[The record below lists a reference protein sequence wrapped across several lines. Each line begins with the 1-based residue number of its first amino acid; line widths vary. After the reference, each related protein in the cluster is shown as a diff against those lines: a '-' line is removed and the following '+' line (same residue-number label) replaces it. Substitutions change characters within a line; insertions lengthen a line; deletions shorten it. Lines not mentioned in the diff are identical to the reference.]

1 MKKIA
6 IIKKKEV
13 LLGLLAVLFL
23 LIGFLSYKP
32 IGKEKIS
39 NTQNEAD
46 SSLGE
51 ATLVSSNGV
60 CEDSNQTSELEE
72 NENTIETSEEIK
84 DDLNNYFVKAK
95 MDRDNIYSQTLEIY
109 ERMLENSE
117 ISNDQKIIAQNAIT
131 DISNERK
138 TIAVTE
144 NLIMLKGFENVVIF
158 KNENEVSVIV
168 KSDVLLPENVSQI
181 QNIVER
187 EFKIDVKNINITN
200 K

>member
-72 NENTIETSEEIK
+72 NENTIETS